1 MRSEILKTVNI
12 TCAFVE
18 CDVTYS
24 DTCMYQNTWS

>member
-1 MRSEILKTVNI
+1 VNI

-24 DTCMYQNTWS
+24 DMYQNMWY

>member
-1 MRSEILKTVNI
+1 MRSEILKIVNI

-24 DTCMYQNTWS
+24 DMYQNMWY